1 MPRQSS
7 VMKKTALV
15 VAVLGF
21 MARGALA
28 TDGPVLSEAISP
40 LPASLQTLTA
50 AELFARLAEHNRS
63 RELSLKQYT
72 AVRTYQVTSEK
83 GKVYAEEVVEVEY
96 QAPGHKKFVVTR
108 EEGTWLVRQLAFK
121 GLIDSE
127 SETSAGRAHH
137 DSSIGPAN
145 YDLRLLGEQD
155 VGPYHCIV
163 AEALPKRNDKYL
175 FRGRIW
181 VDTTDY
187 AIVRIAGQPAQKLS
201 FWINRAD
208 FVRQYQ
214 KIGQFWLPAGDR
226 TLVHVRLYGKKY
238 FTIDYH
244 DYRIDSAVES
254 APRRAGD
261 DGPTSGP

>member
-1 MPRQSS
+1 
-7 VMKKTALV
+7 MKKTALIL
-15 VAVLGF
+15 AVLGF
-21 MARGALA
+21 MASAALA
-28 TDGPVLSEAISP
+28 TDEPVLSEAISP
-40 LPASLQTLTA
+40 LPASLQTLTG
-50 AELFARLAEHNRS
+50 AELFAKLVEHNRI
-63 RELSLKQYT
+63 RELSLKHYT
-72 AVRTYQVTSEK
+72 AARTYQVTSEK
-83 GKVYAEEVVEVEY
+83 GKVYAQEFVAVEY
-96 QAPGHKKFVVTR
+96 QAPGHKKFVVNR
-108 EEGTWLVRQLAFK
+108 EEGFWLVRQLVFK

-127 SETSAGRAHH
+127 SETSSGRAHH
-137 DSSIGPAN
+137 DSSVGPAN

-163 AEALPKRNDKYL
+163 AEASPKRNDKYL

-181 VDTTDY
+181 IDTSDY
-187 AIVRIAGQPAQKLS
+187 AIVRIEGQPAQKLS

-214 KIGQFWLPAGDR
+214 KIGQFWLPARDR

-244 DYRIDSAVES
+244 DYRIDPATEA

-261 DGPTSGP
+261 DGPASGQ